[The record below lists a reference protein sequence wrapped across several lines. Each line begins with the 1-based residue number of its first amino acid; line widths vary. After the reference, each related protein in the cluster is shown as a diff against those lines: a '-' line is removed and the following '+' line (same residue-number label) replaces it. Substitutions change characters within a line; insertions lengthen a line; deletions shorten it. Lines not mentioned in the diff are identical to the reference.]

1 MSLLH
6 TFATNVKKYRL
17 QQNLSQEKLAELSGL
32 HRTYI
37 SSVER
42 EQRNIS
48 IDNISKI
55 ANALKIDPYLLLKTS
70 IELSEETHDKN

>member
-55 ANALKIDPYLLLKTS
+55 ATALNIDPYFLLKTS

>member
-32 HRTYI
+32 HRIYI

-55 ANALKIDPYLLLKTS
+55 ATALKIDPYLLLKTS

>member
-55 ANALKIDPYLLLKTS
+55 ATALKIDPYLLLKTS